1 MASSALDEKFL
12 GEKIV
17 NLATLVVHEAADAH
31 VSVASAESCTGGL
44 VAGALTAVP
53 GSSEVLLGSVVS
65 YAISIKQKVLGVSKE
80 IFDDPKLGAVSE
92 PCACQ
97 MALGA
102 QRLMGTTL
110 AVSVT
115 GIAGPSGAEPGKPV
129 GTVWFGLSTPLGTR
143 AHVMYFEGS
152 RNEVRLQ
159 AVIHALELLRDEIV
173 ESSNSQ

>member
-1 MASSALDEKFL
+1 MASSALDEKIL

-92 PCACQ
+92 LCACQ

-143 AHVMYFEGS
+143 AHVMHFGGS

-159 AVIHALELLRDEIV
+159 AVIYALELLRDGIV

>member
-1 MASSALDEKFL
+1 MASSALDEKIL

-129 GTVWFGLSTPLGTR
+129 GT
-143 AHVMYFEGS
+143 HVMHFEGS

-159 AVIHALELLRDEIV
+159 AVIHALELLRDGIV